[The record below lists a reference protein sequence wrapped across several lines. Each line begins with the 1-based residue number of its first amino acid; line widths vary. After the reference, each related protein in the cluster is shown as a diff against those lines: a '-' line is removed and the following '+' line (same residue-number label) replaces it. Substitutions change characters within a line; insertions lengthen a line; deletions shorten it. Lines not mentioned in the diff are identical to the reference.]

1 MATVTFDPLK
11 FVETLEAAELTRA
24 QATAIASAV
33 RDAQES
39 ADVATKGDIALVRKD
54 VEGVRGEI
62 KGVHNELSIHRWM
75 LGFVFA
81 GMISLLVKTFF

>member
-1 MATVTFDPLK
+1 MASVTFDTLK
-11 FVETLEAAELTRA
+11 FVETLEAARLTRE
-24 QATAIASAV
+24 QATAIATAV

-54 VEGVRGEI
+54 VEGVRSEI
-62 KGVHNELSIHRWM
+62 KSVHNELSIHRWM